1 MAIGNK
7 YQLHILSRSQYDSL
21 SKSSDYLYFVSEA
34 DGRINLYKGD
44 VLVSNSFLI
53 VSSLPSTGILG
64 KLYLNTGDGL
74 VYYYSGTVWM
84 KVAKE
89 VITSGLSSSSTN
101 DTVPSSKLVWDTIN
115 NLISDAVSGTGGS
128 VHPPVQ
134 SLSELAALTDA
145 VDKMICLVEDTGEL
159 YRFDAEAEM
168 TGAPGEVPG
177 ANGGVWIKVRGAIE
191 VDSTYLTWSDGKLT
205 LNGTWVNSLSKVTL
219 TNTAAKALSSTA
231 SAGSSS
237 EAARA
242 DHVHPTTGL
251 ALEED
256 VKWRTY

>member
-7 YQLHILSRSQYDSL
+7 YQLHTLTRVKYEAL
-21 SKSSDYLYFVSEA
+21 SKSSDYLYFVTED
-34 DGRINLYKGD
+34 DGRISLYKGD
-44 VLVSNSFLI
+44 ALVSHSFLI
-53 VSSLPSTGILG
+53 VSKLPSSGVLG
-64 KLYLNTGDGL
+64 KLYLNSADGL
-74 VYYYSGTVWM
+74 VYYYSGSTWVTL
-84 KVAKE
+84 AKQ
-89 VITSGLSSSSTN
+89 VITSGLDSSAT
-101 DTVPSSKLVWDTIN
+101 DETIPSAKLVWTTIN
-115 NLISDAVSGTGGS
+115 NMIADAASGSGGS
-128 VHPPVQ
+128 LHPPVQ
-134 SLSELAALTDA
+134 SLSDLAALTDG

-191 VDSTYLTWSDGKLT
+191 INSDYLMWSDGKLT
-205 LNGTWVNSLSKVTL
+205 LNETWVNSLSKLTL